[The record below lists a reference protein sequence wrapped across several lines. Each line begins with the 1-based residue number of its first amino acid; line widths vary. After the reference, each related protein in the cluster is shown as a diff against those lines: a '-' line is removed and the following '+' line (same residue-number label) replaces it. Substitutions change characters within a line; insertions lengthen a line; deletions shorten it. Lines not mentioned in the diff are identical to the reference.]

1 MNSWQPVSLGN
12 LFAPVLLFF
21 PTALSLVFSLITFVV
36 GVSFDVIGLRRMSE
50 VILRVSGYVFS
61 FVFLPLSQQSG
72 LFKNFQGRQG
82 SSAA

>member
-1 MNSWQPVSLGN
+1 MSFRRPATFGNPVT
-12 LFAPVLLFF
+12 AVLLFF
-21 PTALSLVFSLITFVV
+21 PTAVSLLFSLVTFVV
-36 GVSFDVIGLRRMSE
+36 GIGFDVIGLTRMSE